1 MGIFRKRKGRGEAD
15 GHEVDAAGQK
25 TRGGVLR
32 LYDRKLW
39 VVWGIG
45 ISFFTAFV
53 FSCFYGVFR
62 TSAERYMESPVETS
76 GNISWLYQS
85 CYLLY
90 RDLENARHE
99 EQLDYAD
106 VYLDMEDG
114 YRWIL
119 DKELLNEWV
128 IYLEQS
134 KDQESLGA
142 SEDRGTLQDPGEGAG
157 NAERAGEG
165 SEQEDAGREGVPPDT
180 EGRGEPEFF
189 PADSYSL
196 SLQESEA
203 LQNELEKLGNYF
215 NTLDSSFQVLN
226 SYYDYIIRDN
236 NTGKYVTN
244 MSAEDMDRPLEDQYF
259 QLSFCFDSAGNV
271 TVGNVICGSNE
282 SQIRKF
288 ANWALREEG
297 LQGRVAQ
304 DMDVYGRYGG
314 LRLPADC
321 TVTFG
326 MSRDAWERIEKN
338 GLWGNVSLYAA
349 GSGTNVHFYN
359 HYYGGNT
366 VSTLAYLD
374 AGVGGILMLC
384 ALGIALLGVFLPVRR
399 FGRPWRDD
407 RLCRF
412 SFETLFLLGCAVF
425 SCGGL
430 LIRMI
435 AGVASGRAQ
444 KALMQYISVNQVD
457 AQFLVDVFN
466 LLVLCAF
473 FFFWWYLG
481 ICARAL
487 KELRIREYIRRRSL
501 IYRFFPYMRE
511 RIGRI
516 YKRISH
522 VDLTKKAHSA
532 IIRVLVVNAAILFM
546 ISLLWFGGL
555 ALTLAYSVVLY
566 FVLRKYISDLQKK
579 YRILLDAV
587 DEIAEGNL
595 NVTINEDLGVFEPF
609 REQLFKI
616 QDGYKKAVDTEFRS
630 QRMRVELITN
640 MSHDLKTPLTAIITY
655 VNLLK
660 EEGITQEQRKEYLAT
675 LDRKSLRLKSLI
687 EDLFEF
693 SKANSDNVTLNI
705 MDVDIMNLVKQV
717 AFEMSDKLGESGLD
731 MRMNLTKE
739 RVILPLD
746 SQKTYRIYE
755 NLFGNIAKYALEGTR
770 VYVNGFKTDDTAV
783 ISIKNISAQEIT
795 VEAADLTERFVRGD
809 SARNTEGSGL
819 GLAIA
824 KSFTELQG
832 GKLEVEVDA
841 DLFKVTTTWRI
852 KERAEIAV
860 KEKDESARL

>member
-1 MGIFRKRKGRGEAD
+1 MGIFKKGKGRGEAD
-15 GHEVDAAGQK
+15 AHKVDTAVQK
-25 TRGGVLR
+25 TRGGIFR
-32 LYDRKLW
+32 LYDKKPW
-39 VVWGIG
+39 MVWGIG
-45 ISFFTAFV
+45 ISLFAAFV

-62 TSAERYMESPVETS
+62 ANAERHMESPIETS

-106 VYLDMEDG
+106 LYLDMAEG
-114 YRWIL
+114 YEWIL
-119 DKELLNEWV
+119 DEDLLNEHMA
-128 IYLEQS
+128 YLEEQS
-134 KDQESLGA
+134 YWEGQE
-142 SEDRGTLQDPGEGAG
+142 GTDNRDVGQDAGSGEGAG
-157 NAERAGEG
+157 NMEGLDTGEG
-165 SEQEDAGREGVPPDT
+165 SEGEDSGREGMPPDEGDREST
-180 EGRGEPEFF
+180 EGL
-189 PADSYSL
+189 PAGSL
-196 SLQESEA
+196 PISLQEGRK
-203 LQNELEKLGNYF
+203 LQTELANLKNYF
-215 NTLDSSFQVLN
+215 RTLDSSFQVLN
-226 SYYDYIIRDN
+226 SYYDYIIKDN
-236 NTGKYVTN
+236 VTGRHVTN
-244 MSAEDMDRPLEDQYF
+244 MSAEDMERPLEEQYF
-259 QLSFCFDSAGNV
+259 QLSFCVDSAGNV
-271 TVGNVICGSNE
+271 TVGDVICGNNE

-297 LQGRVAQ
+297 LQSRAAQ
-304 DMDVYGRYGG
+304 DMDAYGRYGG
-314 LRLPADC
+314 FRLPADC

-326 MSRDAWERIEKN
+326 MSREAWERIEKN
-338 GLWGNVSLYAA
+338 GLWGDVSLYAS
-349 GSGTNVHFYN
+349 GSGINIHFYN

-374 AGVGGILMLC
+374 AGVGGILMVC
-384 ALGIALLGVFLPVRR
+384 FLGMALLGVFLPVHRAT
-399 FGRPWRDD
+399 RPWRDD
-407 RLCRF
+407 RLCRR
-412 SFETLFLLGCAVF
+412 SFETLFLLGCMVF
-425 SCGGL
+425 SCGGIL
-430 LIRMI
+430 VRMI
-435 AGVASGRAQ
+435 AGIASGRAQ
-444 KALMQYISVNQVD
+444 KALMQYTSVNQVD
-457 AQFLVDVFN
+457 AEFLVDLFN
-466 LLVLCAF
+466 LLVLALF
-473 FFFWWYLG
+473 FFFWWYVG
-481 ICARAL
+481 VCARAL
-487 KELRIREYIRRRSL
+487 RELGIRGYIKQRSL
-501 IYRFFPYMRE
+501 IYRFFPFMRE
-511 RIGRI
+511 RFGLV
-516 YKRISH
+516 YKRMMH
-522 VDLTKKAHSA
+522 VDLTKNAHA
-532 IIRVLVVNAAILFM
+532 VIIKVLVLNAVILFM

-566 FVLRKYISDLQKK
+566 FILRKYISDLQKK

-616 QDGYKKAVDTEFRS
+616 QDGLKKAVDTEFRS
-630 QRMRVELITN
+630 QKMKVELITN

-660 EEGITQEQRKEYLAT
+660 DGEITQEQRNEYLST

-705 MDVDIMNLVKQV
+705 MDVDVMNLVKQV

-731 MRMNLTKE
+731 VRMNLTEE

-746 SQKTYRIYE
+746 SQKTYRVYE

-770 VYVNGFKTDDTAV
+770 VYVNGFRLDDTVV
-783 ISIKNISAQEIT
+783 ITLKNISAQEIT

-832 GKLEVEVDA
+832 GKLEVEVDG

-852 KERAEIAV
+852 RERTEVAKI
-860 KEKDESARL
+860 SQ